1 MATAEISFNFIYRRY
16 YDVENRF
23 QEQWQDIQKLTNSA
37 KKKKNKNQMYILLK
51 KSALNCNFFN
61 QSLT

>member
-37 KKKKNKNQMYILLK
+37 KKKNKNQMYILLK